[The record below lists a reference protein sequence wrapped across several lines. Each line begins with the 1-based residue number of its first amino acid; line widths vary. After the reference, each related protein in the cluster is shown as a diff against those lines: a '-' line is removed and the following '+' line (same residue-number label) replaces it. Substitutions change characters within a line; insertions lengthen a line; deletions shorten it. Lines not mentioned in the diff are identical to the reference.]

1 MVLLD
6 VLKLIDKNAFPL
18 TFDEKYGIDSRP
30 DSLLEVTLC
39 FMCEEETWITCNIKN
54 EILIPWYECEV
65 TCIHPDSE
73 HENAICVWLNDTKYL
88 QKNYPQHLKEVNQ
101 K

>member
-1 MVLLD
+1 MILLD
-6 VLKLIDKNAFPL
+6 VLKLIHEDAFPPIV
-18 TFDEKYGIDSRP
+18 DKCGIDTRP
-30 DSLLEVTLC
+30 SSVMEVTLC
-39 FMCEEETWITCNIKN
+39 FMCEEETWITCNIQN

-65 TCIHPDSE
+65 ISIQPDDIHK
-73 HENAICVWLNDTKYL
+73 NAICVWLKDTEYL